1 MSTLPA
7 GSGPR
12 IAALY
17 VYPVKS
23 CRGLSIDT
31 MRFDALGPLDDRRWM
46 LVDDRNEF
54 LTQREL
60 PRMALIAP
68 TLLSGRLTLQAPG
81 MPRLRLD
88 DPAAAL
94 GAGGGGHAGGGGDVG
109 GGGAARRETLC
120 WDDRCAGFDEGP
132 RVAEWLSGFLGQPA
146 RLLRFDAS
154 APRACDAR
162 RVGAAFGQPGA
173 LTRFSD
179 GFPLLV
185 VSMPAVVDLNRRLAV
200 AGIAE
205 ASVERFRP
213 NVVIDGVEPFEE
225 DFAAELVSG
234 GVALRPVKPCSR
246 CVIPEVDPDT
256 GVHEPGILQVLAAY
270 RADPRL
276 GGAVTFGQNCV
287 VAAGLERALQVGDA
301 LDVRLRF

>member
-1 MSTLPA
+1 MSVLPS

-17 VYPVKS
+17 IYPVKS

-88 DPAAAL
+88 DPTTA
-94 GAGGGGHAGGGGDVG
+94 V
-109 GGGAARRETLC
+109 GAAVGSERRQTLC

-146 RLLRFDAS
+146 RLLRFDTS
-154 APRACDAR
+154 EPRACDAR

-185 VSMPAVVDLNRRLAV
+185 VSMPAVVDLNRRLAA

-213 NVVIDGVEPFEE
+213 NVVIDGVDPFEE

-234 GVALRPVKPCSR
+234 GVTLRPVKPCSR

-256 GVHEPGILQVLAAY
+256 GVHEQGILQVLAAY

-276 GGAVTFGQNCV
+276 GGAVTFGQNCI
-287 VAAGLERALQVGDA
+287 VAAGLDRSLKVGDA
-301 LDVRLRF
+301 LDVSLRV